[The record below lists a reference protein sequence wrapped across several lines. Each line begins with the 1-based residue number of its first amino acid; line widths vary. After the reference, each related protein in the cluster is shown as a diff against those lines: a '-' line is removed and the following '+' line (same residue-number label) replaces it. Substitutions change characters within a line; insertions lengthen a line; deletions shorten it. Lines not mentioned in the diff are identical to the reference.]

1 VRRAL
6 LGALEVLLLPT
17 IGLAVA
23 VLLAPGRAELAVH
36 VYVLVIL
43 GATMVALVSAIR
55 DAAQPAVEPSLFELG
70 LRKHTG
76 RHERLPDLARLEREV
91 TLACSSA
98 FDVHYRLRPILR
110 EVAAGLLAA
119 RRGVELDHQP
129 ERACAILG
137 EETWELVRPDREA
150 PHNRLGPGIEERAL
164 RCVVTSLEAL

>member
-1 VRRAL
+1 MRRAL

-55 DAAQPAVEPSLFELG
+55 DAQPAAEPSLFELG
-70 LRKHTG
+70 IRKHTG

-150 PHNRLGPGIEERAL
+150 PHNRLGPGIEEGAL
-164 RCVVTSLEAL
+164 RRVVTSLEAL